1 MEPSMII
8 ESLWNN
14 AKFSMLSGNL
24 EEMKDLLNH
33 AMVLAY
39 NLESEKLILTKSISN
54 TGKIDQT
61 LEIEISEQKTAFASK
76 KISQTNFLYETE
88 SNKNSILHDT
98 TELKM
103 KVEI

>member
-1 MEPSMII
+1 MII
-8 ESLWNN
+8 ESLWNK

-39 NLESEKLILTKSISN
+39 NLESEKLILTKSLSN
-54 TGKIDQT
+54 TGKINQT
-61 LEIEISEQKTAFASK
+61 LEIEISEQKTASTSK
-76 KISQTNFLYETE
+76 RISRTNFLYEAK

-98 TELKM
+98 AELKM
-103 KVEI
+103 KIEI